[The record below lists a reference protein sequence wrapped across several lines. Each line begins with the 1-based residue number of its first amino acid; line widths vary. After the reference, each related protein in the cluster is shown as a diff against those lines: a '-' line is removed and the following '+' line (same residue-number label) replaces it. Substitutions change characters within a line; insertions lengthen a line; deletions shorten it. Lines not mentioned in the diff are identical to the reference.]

1 MNIFDIGILVI
12 LIMFFIVGWKKG
24 VIKETVSLVGLIVIF
39 VVAFTFK
46 EEIGNVLCKY
56 LPFFTFEGNI
66 KDLVSLNI
74 LIYQMIGFIVIYSV
88 LYAVYQIILKIS
100 GISQKIVN
108 WTLILALPSKLAGAI
123 IGLVEGYLIVS
134 ALLLVAIVPLKDHE
148 LIRESKL
155 TNFVVYKTPIISN
168 YTSNITDTVTDTY
181 KLVDDLVSK
190 KLTTNEAN
198 LQIIDTMIEYDV
210 VSKKTV
216 EQLVVLDKLKE
227 VKGLDKVLDKHK

>member
-66 KDLVSLNI
+66 KGLVSLNI
-74 LIYQMIGFIVIYSV
+74 LIYQMIGFIIIYSV

-100 GISQKIVN
+100 GIFQKIVN

-123 IGLVEGYLIVS
+123 IGLVEGYLIVF

-168 YTSNITDTVTDTY
+168 YTSNITDTVTDVY
-181 KLVDDLVSK
+181 KLVDDLASE
-190 KLTTNEAN
+190 KLTINEAN
-198 LQIIDTMIEYDV
+198 LEIIDTMIEYDI

>member
-66 KDLVSLNI
+66 KGLVSLNI
-74 LIYQMIGFIVIYSV
+74 LIYQMIGFIIIYSV

-100 GISQKIVN
+100 GIFQKIVN

-123 IGLVEGYLIVS
+123 IGLVEGYLIVF

-148 LIRESKL
+148 LI
-155 TNFVVYKTPIISN
+155 I
-168 YTSNITDTVTDTY
+168 
-181 KLVDDLVSK
+181 
-190 KLTTNEAN
+190 
-198 LQIIDTMIEYDV
+198 
-210 VSKKTV
+210 
-216 EQLVVLDKLKE
+216 
-227 VKGLDKVLDKHK
+227 

>member
-39 VVAFTFK
+39 IVAFTFK

-66 KDLVSLNI
+66 KGLVSLNI
-74 LIYQMIGFIVIYSV
+74 LIYQMIGFIIIYSV

-100 GISQKIVN
+100 GIFQKIVN

-123 IGLVEGYLIVS
+123 IGLVEGYLIVF

-168 YTSNITDTVTDTY
+168 YTSNITDTVTDVY
-181 KLVDDLVSK
+181 KLVDDLVSE
-190 KLTTNEAN
+190 KLTVNEAN
-198 LQIIDTMIEYDV
+198 LEIIDTMIEYDI

>member
-39 VVAFTFK
+39 IVAFTFK

-66 KDLVSLNI
+66 KGLVSLNI
-74 LIYQMIGFIVIYSV
+74 LIYQMIGFIIIYSV

-100 GISQKIVN
+100 GIFQKIVN

-123 IGLVEGYLIVS
+123 IGLVEGYLIVF

-168 YTSNITDTVTDTY
+168 YTSNITDTVTDVY
-181 KLVDDLVSK
+181 KLVDDLASE
-190 KLTTNEAN
+190 KLTINEAN
-198 LQIIDTMIEYDV
+198 LEIIDTMIEYDI

>member
-39 VVAFTFK
+39 IVAFTFK

-66 KDLVSLNI
+66 KGLVSLNI
-74 LIYQMIGFIVIYSV
+74 LIYQMIGFIIIYSV

-100 GISQKIVN
+100 GIFQKIVN

-123 IGLVEGYLIVS
+123 IGLVEGYLIVF

-168 YTSNITDTVTDTY
+168 YTSNITDTVTDVY
-181 KLVDDLVSK
+181 KLVDDLVSE
-190 KLTTNEAN
+190 KLTVNEAN
-198 LQIIDTMIEYDV
+198 LKIIDTMIEYDI

>member
-39 VVAFTFK
+39 IVAFTFK

-56 LPFFTFEGNI
+56 LPFFNFDGNI
-66 KDLVSLNI
+66 KGLVSLNI
-74 LIYQMIGFIVIYSV
+74 LIYQMIGFIIIYSV

-100 GISQKIVN
+100 GIFQKIVN

-123 IGLVEGYLIVS
+123 IGVLEGYLIIF
-134 ALLLVAIVPLKDHE
+134 ALLLVAIVPLKDHK
-148 LIRESKL
+148 LIKESKL
-155 TNFVVYKTPIISN
+155 TNFVIYKTPIISN
-168 YTSNITDTVTDTY
+168 YTKDITNAVKDVY
-181 KLVDDLVSK
+181 KLVDDLVSE
-190 KLTTNEAN
+190 KLTVNEAN
-198 LQIIDTMIEYDV
+198 LEIIDTMIEYDI

>member
-1 MNIFDIGILVI
+1 MDI
-12 LIMFFIVGWKKG
+12 
-24 VIKETVSLVGLIVIF
+24 
-39 VVAFTFK
+39 
-46 EEIGNVLCKY
+46 
-56 LPFFTFEGNI
+56 
-66 KDLVSLNI
+66 
-74 LIYQMIGFIVIYSV
+74 IYSV

-100 GISQKIVN
+100 GIFQKIVN

-123 IGLVEGYLIVS
+123 IGLVEGYLIVF

-168 YTSNITDTVTDTY
+168 YTSNITDTVTDVY
-181 KLVDDLVSK
+181 KLVDDLVSE
-190 KLTTNEAN
+190 KLTVNEAN
-198 LQIIDTMIEYDV
+198 LEIIDTMIEYDI

>member
-1 MNIFDIGILVI
+1 MNIFDIGIIVI
-12 LIMFFIVGWKKG
+12 LLICALVGWKKG
-24 VIKETVSLVGLIVIF
+24 VLKEVVSLVGLIVIF
-39 VVAFTFK
+39 IVAYTFK
-46 EEIGNVLCKY
+46 EEIGNTLCKY
-56 LPFFTFEGNI
+56 LPFFSFEGNL
-66 KDLVSLNI
+66 KGLVSINI
-74 LIYQMIGFIVIYSV
+74 LIYQMIGFFLIYSV
-88 LYAVYQIILKIS
+88 LFAVYQIILKIS
-100 GISQKIVN
+100 GIFQKLIN
-108 WTLILALPSKLAGAI
+108 WTLILALPSKLGGAL
-123 IGLVEGYLIVS
+123 IGLVEGYLIVF
-134 ALLLVAIVPLKDHE
+134 ALLLVAIIPLKNHE
-148 LIRESKL
+148 LIKESKL
-155 TNFVVYKTPIISN
+155 SNFIVFKTPIVSN